1 MRGFFNVFVT
11 WLTYSFGINRVSKG
25 GKSMQK
31 SMKRMILIML
41 TFVLCVS
48 GMMVSSAQASNEA
61 INNAQR
67 ELEQKAEEKQAI
79 NREIEKIEE
88 EMEALHTYISKN
100 KEAMAA
106 TQKRIADTQQLIEEK
121 KEGIVILQD
130 KMLARKDVMK
140 NRLVALQED
149 DNLNLVIKVFLE
161 SKDFDDFIQRASAVS
176 TLFNADKDI
185 LKSQQEDL
193 NQIEKD
199 KKEIDKQERV
209 LIEEQEVLTK
219 QQAELAENLQKRQ
232 ETLTAME
239 EKFAQVDEQMA
250 GIASQLKAAQDQVRR
265 EQAAATA
272 TAGTQP
278 SAPAATGAAP
288 AGEAFYVTATA
299 YSPEESGTY
308 TALGYNIQAN
318 PNMKLIA
325 VDPSVIPLGSRV
337 WVEGYGEAIAGDTG
351 GAIKGYKIDLLM
363 PTKAAA
369 LQWGRR
375 TVKVIVL
382 N

>member
-1 MRGFFNVFVT
+1 
-11 WLTYSFGINRVSKG
+11 
-25 GKSMQK
+25 MQK

-185 LKSQQEDL
+185 LKAQQEDL
-193 NQIEKD
+193 DQIEED
-199 KKEIDKQERV
+199 KKEIDKQERI

-232 ETLTAME
+232 ETLTVME
-239 EKFAQVDEQMA
+239 EKYAQVDEQMA
-250 GIASQLKAAQDQVRR
+250 GIASKLKAAQDQVRR
-265 EQAAATA
+265 EQAAS

-278 SAPAATGAAP
+278 SVPAATGAAP

-308 TALGYNIQAN
+308 TKLGYNIQAN

-351 GAIKGYKIDLLM
+351 GAIKGYKIDVLM

>member
-1 MRGFFNVFVT
+1 
-11 WLTYSFGINRVSKG
+11 
-25 GKSMQK
+25 MQK

-79 NREIEKIEE
+79 NREIEQIEE

-106 TQKRIADTQQLIEEK
+106 TQKRIADTQQLIEGK

-140 NRLVALQED
+140 TRLVALQED

-161 SKDFDDFIQRASAVS
+161 SKDLDDFIQRASAVS

-193 NQIEKD
+193 NQIEED
-199 KKEIDKQERV
+199 KKEIDKQERI

-232 ETLTAME
+232 ETLTALE
-239 EKFAQVDEQMA
+239 EKFAKVDEQLA
-250 GIASQLKAAQDQVRR
+250 GIASQLKAAQEQVRR
-265 EQAAATA
+265 EQATAAA
-272 TAGTQP
+272 ATQP
-278 SAPAATGAAP
+278 SAPAATAATGAAP